1 MRPQADKS
9 NVVTTTTTTTATLM
23 RGSLVSSSGSEHPVL
38 LVEQDKTR
46 TGALEID
53 QSVVGASKVS

>member
-1 MRPQADKS
+1 
-9 NVVTTTTTTTATLM
+9 M